1 MERLQGK
8 IIDLKLRMKRSWRA
22 AEKLAKAVYT
32 EWVTYQDH
40 LDDLDDLDDLDKL
53 DEVNGLDNVDDL
65 EGLYDDEDNRER

>member
-1 MERLQGK
+1 MM
-8 IIDLKLRMKRSWRA
+8 INLKLRMKRSWRA

-32 EWVTYQDH
+32 EWVTYEDH
-40 LDDLDDLDDLDKL
+40 LDDLDKL